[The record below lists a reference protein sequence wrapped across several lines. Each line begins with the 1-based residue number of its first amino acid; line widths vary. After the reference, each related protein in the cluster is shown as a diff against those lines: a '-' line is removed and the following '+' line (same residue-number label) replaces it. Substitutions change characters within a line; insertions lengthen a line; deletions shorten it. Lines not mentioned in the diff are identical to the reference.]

1 MHDRTS
7 DRSNVPCT
15 QIVTQMRA
23 LRALML
29 PLHSPEGLEASEASA
44 VIGGNGGQR
53 TPVVEVKRFA
63 LILLVS
69 KQAQLSTN
77 LQNKRM
83 DASTR

>member
-7 DRSNVPCT
+7 DRSNVPFT
-15 QIVTQMRA
+15 QIVTPMRA

-29 PLHSPEGLEASEASA
+29 PLHSPEGLEASKASA
-44 VIGGNGGQR
+44 VIGGDSGQQ

-69 KQAQLSTN
+69 KQAQLSMN
-77 LQNKRM
+77 LQNKKM